1 MEEMKRSLQQ
11 SQQHALT
18 ITAELSRNQEQ
29 LDRAGENVLALGNEL
44 GVSGFLLGTI
54 ERLRKRKQVQ
64 FFLVLCIVFLSL
76 VLSLLRYFRSS

>member
-54 ERLRKRKQVQ
+54 ERL
-64 FFLVLCIVFLSL
+64 
-76 VLSLLRYFRSS
+76 